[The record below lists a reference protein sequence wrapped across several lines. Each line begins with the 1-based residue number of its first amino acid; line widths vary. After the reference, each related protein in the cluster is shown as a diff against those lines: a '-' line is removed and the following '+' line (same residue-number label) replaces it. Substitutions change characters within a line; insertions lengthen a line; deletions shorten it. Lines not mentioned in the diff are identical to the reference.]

1 MTDTKTHYAGDIETL
16 TCKRFTLR
24 ITQGVDEG
32 RTFTSNAHLTKIGA
46 HPDCELDLNDRS
58 ASRFHASIEMDP
70 FGHRLVDKQS
80 KNGTFVN
87 GLRARD
93 VYLSAHSTIRI
104 GETLIEYVPDETSI
118 DLEFSTEKKFGEM
131 LGESAIMRQ
140 IFAML
145 SKVSPSEI
153 TVLVEGESGTGKELV
168 AQAVHLNSK
177 RASGPFIVFDC
188 SAVAPSLIESELF
201 GHVKGAFTGAI
212 SSRDGAF
219 VQANGGT
226 LFLDELGEL
235 PLDLQPKLLRA
246 IEQRAVRPVGG
257 NASQSVDV
265 RIVAAT
271 NRDLAAQVEEGLFR
285 SDLYYRLAV
294 LKVSLPALR
303 DRVDDIPILV
313 EHFLSQN
320 EHSTGIRVQVG
331 YETIRKLQKHGWPG
345 NIRELKNFV
354 DRAAVLA
361 TEDRLETRFLMD
373 PVGQTAQTSDETG
386 SPEPSDA
393 ASAVLTGLPFKDAKA
408 RLINQFERDYWTI
421 LLEQTEGNVS
431 AAARQAGIHRK
442 SAEYLLRKLDLN
454 ANQGD

>member
-1 MTDTKTHYAGDIETL
+1 MNDTKTQYAGDIETL
-16 TCKRFTLR
+16 TCKGFSLK
-24 ITQGVDEG
+24 ITQGVDQG
-32 RTFTSNAHLTKIGA
+32 RTFTSNARITKIGA
-46 HPDCELDLNDRS
+46 HPDCELDLNDRA
-58 ASRFHASIEMDP
+58 ASRFHAMIEMDP
-70 FGHRLVDKQS
+70 FGHRLTDKTS

-87 GLRARD
+87 GLRAKD
-93 VYLSAHSTIRI
+93 IYLAPHSTIKI
-104 GETLIEYVPDETSI
+104 GESLIEYIPDDTSI
-118 DLEFSTEKKFGEM
+118 DLEFSTEKKFGNM
-131 LGESAIMRQ
+131 LGESAAMRQ

-145 SKVSPSEI
+145 SKVAPSDI

-168 AQAVHLNSK
+168 AQAIHVHSK
-177 RASGPFIVFDC
+177 RAKGPFIVFDC
-188 SAVAPSLIESELF
+188 SAVAPSVIESELF

-212 SSRDGAF
+212 SNRNGAF

-257 NASQSVDV
+257 DRPQNVDV

-271 NRDLAAQVEEGLFR
+271 NRDLAAQVQEGLFR

-294 LKVSLPALR
+294 LKVILPALR
-303 DRVDDIPILV
+303 DRVEDIPLLV
-313 EHFLSQN
+313 DHFLTQN
-320 EHSTGIRVQVG
+320 AQGTGSRVQVG
-331 YETIRKLQKHGWPG
+331 YDTIKKLQKHAWPG

-361 TEDRLETRFLMD
+361 TEDRLETRFLMA
-373 PVGQTAQTSDETG
+373 PLAQTHDEAGQG
-386 SPEPSDA
+386 SSGHLSEA
-393 ASAVLTGLPFKDAKA
+393 EIAVETSLPFKDAKA
-408 RLINQFERDYWTI
+408 RLVDQFERDYWSI
-421 LLEQTEGNVS
+421 LLERTNGNVS

-454 ANQGD
+454 DEQKQ

>member
-1 MTDTKTHYAGDIETL
+1 MTDTKTYYASDIETL
-16 TCKRFTLR
+16 TCKGFSLR
-24 ITQGVDEG
+24 ITQGVDQG
-32 RTFTSNAHLTKIGA
+32 RTFTSNARLTKIGA
-46 HPDCELDLNDRS
+46 HPDCELDLNDR
-58 ASRFHASIEMDP
+58 ATSRFHASIEMDP
-70 FGHRLVDKQS
+70 FGHRLIDKQS

-93 VYLSAHSTIRI
+93 VYLSAHSTIKI
-104 GETLIEYVPDETSI
+104 GETLIEYVPDDTSI
-118 DLEFSTEKKFGEM
+118 DLEFSTEKKFGSM
-131 LGESAIMRQ
+131 LGESAAMRQ

-168 AQAVHLNSK
+168 AQAIHLNSK
-177 RASGPFIVFDC
+177 RSTGPFIVFDC
-188 SAVAPSLIESELF
+188 SAVAPSVIESELF

-257 NASQSVDV
+257 NTPQSVDV
-265 RIVAAT
+265 RIIAAT
-271 NRDLAAQVEEGLFR
+271 NRDLAAQVQEGHFR

-294 LKVSLPALR
+294 LKITLPALR
-303 DRVDDIPILV
+303 DRVEDIPLLV
-313 EHFLSQN
+313 EHFLAQN
-320 EHSTGIRVQVG
+320 ERSSGTRVQVG
-331 YETIRKLQKHGWPG
+331 YDTIRKLQQHGWPG

-361 TEDRLETRFLMD
+361 TEDRLETRFLMAPLVQAVKMTDEVGGAD
-373 PVGQTAQTSDETG
+373 PSE
-386 SPEPSDA
+386 A
-393 ASAVLTGLPFKDAKA
+393 AFAVQTGLPFKDAKA
-408 RLINQFERDYWTI
+408 RLVDQFERDYWTM
-421 LLEQTEGNVS
+421 LLEQTDGNVS

-454 ANQGD
+454 SK